1 VSPGLAGEFG
11 WVEPPTDMTDATGWS
26 LKNGYGGIN
35 SPMEEDIS
43 SADIDGLWD
52 YGDPAASEVR
62 FRELLA
68 SVSSTASRHEIRTQ
82 IARSLGLQRRFD
94 EALLELE
101 AVPDDSATL
110 RVRKALEWGRV
121 LNSSGRPGEAVP
133 WFETALRESEGI
145 AELEYYHVDAAHMLG
160 IAAPAEDRLRWNLR
174 AIDLARSASDERAR
188 GWLGS
193 LLNNT
198 GWSLHDLGRFEEA
211 HALFVEALEYRRIHG
226 SPTTVRIAHWCVGRS
241 LRSLGRLDEALAI
254 QSGLVSA
261 GNDDEGYA
269 HEEMGELLLQMERGD
284 EAKPYFEVAH
294 ERLSK
299 DPWLSANEPQRIE
312 RLATLSR

>member
-1 VSPGLAGEFG
+1 
-11 WVEPPTDMTDATGWS
+11 MTDFTGGS
-26 LKNGYGGIN
+26 LTIGYEGIN
-35 SPMEEDIS
+35 SPVEENIF
-43 SADIDGLWD
+43 SADIDALWD
-52 YGDPAASEVR
+52 YGDPVASEER

-68 SVSSTASRHEIRTQ
+68 TVSSRASGDEVRTQ

-94 EALLELE
+94 EALQELE
-101 AVPDDSATL
+101 KVNDDSVTV

-121 LNSSGRPGEAVP
+121 LNSSGRPAEAVP
-133 WFETALRESEGI
+133 WFETALRESEGVP
-145 AELEYYHVDAAHMLG
+145 ELEFYHVDAAHMLG
-160 IAAPAEDRLRWNLR
+160 IAAAVEDRLNWNLR
-174 AIDLARSASDERAR
+174 AIDLARSASDDRAR

-211 HALFVEALEYRRIHG
+211 HALFVEALEYRRNHG
-226 SPTTVRIAHWCVGRS
+226 TPTTIRIAQWCVGRS

-254 QSGLVSA
+254 QSALVNA
-261 GNDDEGYA
+261 GDEEGYA
-269 HEEMGELLLQMERGD
+269 HEEMGELLLLLDRAD
-284 EAKPYFEVAH
+284 EARPYFAVAH

-299 DPWLSANEPQRIE
+299 DPWLSSNEPDRIA